1 MEVYNQIK
9 NKIDEANKV
18 LIISHIN
25 PDGDTLGSMCALKLF
40 IGDKADMLVQTRPD
54 ADIPEFY
61 KFLPKISEA
70 KTLRN
75 VQDIYDLVI
84 TVDVA
89 SIDRMVLMG
98 RKIFQNAKNTINI
111 DHHQTNP
118 NYAQINLVEAKAS
131 SCGEILFN
139 FFVGIGAKITPEMA
153 ESLYVS
159 IMTDTGAFRYDN
171 TSSETLEIASKLTR
185 LGANCAEI
193 SDKVYDTKPKEMV
206 MLQAYVLSN
215 TQFIENN
222 KIAYTKITNKLM
234 KDFNAKYE
242 HTEGIAE
249 AIRSIKEVEISVVLK
264 ENDNATTKASMRSKN
279 FDLTKITERF
289 QGGGHAKSAGCTIN
303 LPIDAASDKLINAI
317 REEFN
322 K

>member
-1 MEVYNQIK
+1 MEVYSAIK
-9 NKIDEANKV
+9 NKIDEANKI

-40 IGDKADMLVQTRPD
+40 IGDKADMLVQTRPEN
-54 ADIPEFY
+54 DIPEFY
-61 KFLPKISEA
+61 KFLPKIDEA

-75 VQDIYDLVI
+75 VQEIYDLVI
-84 TVDVA
+84 TIDVA
-89 SIDRMVLMG
+89 SVDRMVLSA
-98 RKIFQNAKNTINI
+98 RKIFQNSKNTINI

-118 NYAQINLVEAKAS
+118 NYAKINLIDDKAS
-131 SCGEILFN
+131 SCGEILFK
-139 FFVGIGAKITPEMA
+139 FFENIGANITPEMA
-153 ESLYVS
+153 ECLYVS

-185 LGANCAEI
+185 LGASCAKI

-206 MLQAYVLSN
+206 LLQANALNSI
-215 TQFIENN
+215 QFLENN
-222 KIAYTKITNKLM
+222 QVAYTKITNKMM
-234 KDFNAKYE
+234 KDFGAKYE

-249 AIRSIKEVEISVVLK
+249 AIRSIKEVEIAVVLK

-303 LPIDAASDKLINAI
+303 LPIDRACEKLIEVI
-317 REEFN
+317 KEEFN
-322 K
+322 S